1 MRTSIEDGILRG
13 HKLLWVGVGTA
24 AAFWLLEAAI
34 HTWGFGEG
42 SGWTH
47 NVLPRNANEWWMRG
61 LAVLLIIAL
70 GAYADRAS
78 SALLRSERER
88 QVIQG
93 RLDDTLTRVLGDFLP
108 ICAHC
113 KAIREGER
121 WFPLET
127 YVTAHTST
135 HFSHGLCP
143 KCLPLYEERP

>member
-1 MRTSIEDGILRG
+1 MLPG

-34 HTWGFGEG
+34 HTWGFGDG

-47 NVLPRNANEWWMRG
+47 NLLPRTANEWWMRG
-61 LAVLLIIAL
+61 LAVVLITAL

-78 SALLRSERER
+78 SALLQSEKER
-88 QVIQG
+88 RVVQA
-93 RLDDTLTRVLGDFLP
+93 RLDDTLTRVLSDFLP
-108 ICAHC
+108 ICGHC
-113 KAIREGER
+113 KSIREGER

-127 YVTAHTST
+127 YLTAHTST

-143 KCLPLYEERP
+143 KCLPLYEESP